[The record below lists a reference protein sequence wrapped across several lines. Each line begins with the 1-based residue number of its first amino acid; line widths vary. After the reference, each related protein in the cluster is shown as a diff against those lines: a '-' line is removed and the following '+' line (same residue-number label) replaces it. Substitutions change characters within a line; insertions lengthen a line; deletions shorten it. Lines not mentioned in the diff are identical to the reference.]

1 MFDAWHAQL
10 KHCLDNVAPGTN
22 NLWLRAKADDITYCI
37 SEGVSGFLLQELVL
51 ASEHC
56 DVEVAELFREGG
68 CAFPN
73 GMRSNCYLITRHRC
87 SNVGPA
93 CL

>member
-1 MFDAWHAQL
+1 MHGF
-10 KHCLDNVAPGTN
+10 KHCLVNATVGKND
-22 NLWLRAKADDITYCI
+22 LWLRAKADDITYCI

-68 CAFPN
+68 RAFPN
-73 GMRSNCYLITRHRC
+73 GMHCNCCLIIRRRC